1 MDNPPDSAHATVR
14 RCPPDQVSPSPS
26 TRRCDMEMKEESHGD
41 LLIVQVCSSRID
53 ASKAPEFKQEITSR
67 IESGHTKLLLDF
79 SMIDFIDSTGLG
91 ALVSCMRRLGSR
103 DKLTIV
109 GAKGAV
115 SRLFAM
121 TRMDQ
126 VFDLYPTMDHA
137 LSQLEF

>member
-1 MDNPPDSAHATVR
+1 
-14 RCPPDQVSPSPS
+14 
-26 TRRCDMEMKEESHGD
+26 MEMKEESHGD
-41 LLIVQVCSSRID
+41 LLIVQVCSPRID

-91 ALVSCMRRLGSR
+91 ALVACMRRLGGR
-103 DKLTIV
+103 DKLSIV

-126 VFDLYPTMDHA
+126 VFALYPTMDHA
-137 LSQLEF
+137 LSQQGT

>member
-1 MDNPPDSAHATVR
+1 MDIRD
-14 RCPPDQVSPSPS
+14 
-26 TRRCDMEMKEESHGD
+26 ESRGD
-41 LLIVQVCSSRID
+41 LLIVHVWSPRLD

-67 IESGHTKLLLDF
+67 IESGHTRLLLDF
-79 SMIDFIDSTGLG
+79 STIDFIDSTGLG
-91 ALVSCMRRLGSR
+91 ALVACMRRLGSW

-126 VFDLYPTMDHA
+126 VFALYPSMDSA
-137 LSQLEF
+137 LAHQGM

>member
-1 MDNPPDSAHATVR
+1 
-14 RCPPDQVSPSPS
+14 
-26 TRRCDMEMKEESHGD
+26 MEMKDEEHGD
-41 LLIVQVCSSRID
+41 LLIVHVCSSRID

-91 ALVSCMRRLGSR
+91 ALVACMRRLGSR
-103 DKLTIV
+103 EKLSIV

-115 SRLFAM
+115 SRLFAI

-126 VFDLYPTMDHA
+126 VFALYPTMATA
-137 LSQLEF
+137 LARWKL